1 MALTKIS
8 GNQISPTTEAIIE
21 ALSFTSQDSVLRLPS
36 GTTGNQPT
44 GVAYGTV
51 RYNTEEDYAEIY
63 VLDTGQG
70 SPGWKPIGSGGV
82 SLGSTGFIRC
92 NTNIIQENVDIDP
105 ATLGQ
110 DFSNAFMAGPVQIAQ
125 GYEVEVAQNAN
136 FYILGEDSD
145 NTSYENVN
153 VYGVLKSDIDG
164 RIDMGGNR
172 RKIRSYRAT
181 QNDDWVSINMEES
194 MDVVVTGI
202 SRNFRIDVHHSPT
215 TNINIGQENNN
226 WLMHFRIWWYNGSTT
241 YRPTGYVTIGGVP
254 GITQARFYGNYQS
267 QPRPESSYRTN
278 TWCCANLYL
287 LRFTEYGEPGTPNG
301 TYPYNTDYRGFL
313 KIDQY

>member
-21 ALSFTSQDSVLRLPS
+21 ALSFTSQDSVMRLPS
-36 GTTGNQPT
+36 GTTANQPT

-51 RYNTEEDYAEIY
+51 RYNTEEDFAEIY

-92 NTNIIQENVDIDP
+92 NTNIIQENIDIDP

-125 GYEVEVAQNAN
+125 GYELEVAQNAN
-136 FYILGEDSD
+136 FYIIGEDSD

-153 VYGVLKSDIDG
+153 VYGVLDTQIDG
-164 RIDMGGNR
+164 RIDMGGTRHNV
-172 RKIRSYRAT
+172 RSYRAT
-181 QNDDWVSINMEES
+181 AADNWVSINMEQS
-194 MDVVVTGI
+194 MDTYVTNV
-202 SRNFRIDVHHSPT
+202 SQNFNIEIHHSPIA
-215 TNINIGQENNN
+215 NIADGGSDNNK
-226 WLMHFRIWWYNGSTT
+226 LMHFRVWWYNGSSAF
-241 YRPTGYVTIGGVP
+241 RQTGTVTIGGVGNISTYWLGSSTNP
-254 GITQARFYGNYQS
+254 MGGYNSWNSNRHCCVHVFVLRYTDYGSSSSNVAQYKAYL
-267 QPRPESSYRTN
+267 RPE
-278 TWCCANLYL
+278 
-287 LRFTEYGEPGTPNG
+287 
-301 TYPYNTDYRGFL
+301 
-313 KIDQY
+313 QY